1 MDEWP
6 GSDTGRAPAPV
17 RGSFLLERVYAD
29 SARDL
34 GIPPRQGVLLC
45 VLTPGPLELSRLG
58 TVLRVA
64 EPVLTGLVEAAEA
77 SRHVTR
83 TTDPAGT
90 HTGTVTVVLTSIGA
104 SIAQE
109 FYDETCARIDA
120 LTYGLSISERTAL
133 AALLGRFMVGRHRP
147 RPVTHLHAGTRSGS
161 GPRPH
166 NTPTPPAQ
174 SA

>member
-34 GIPPRQGVLLC
+34 GIPPQQGVLLC
-45 VLTPGPLELSRLG
+45 VLTPGPVELSRLG
-58 TVLRVA
+58 AVLRVA
-64 EPVLTGLVEAAEA
+64 EPTLTGLVQAAET

-83 TTDPAGT
+83 GPDPAGT
-90 HTGTVTVVLTSIGA
+90 YPVVLTLTSIGA

-120 LTYGLSISERTAL
+120 LTYGLSTSERTAL

-161 GPRPH
+161 GPRPR
-166 NTPTPPAQ
+166 NNPTPPAQ